1 MQHLK
6 EIMTSP
12 VATVAPD
19 TSLTDVARKMLALD
33 IGLLPVSNG
42 REIVGIISDRDI
54 TIRAVAKGMDP
65 GRTAVQEVMTKE
77 VITCPVESDVKSAC
91 SLMEEK
97 QVRRLLLMDGDDSP
111 VGIISL
117 GDIALHLRREQA
129 GGVLNKVSQ
138 PG

>member
-19 TSLTDVARKMLALD
+19 TSLTDAARKMLALD